1 VPGAARPGAYG
12 RGATPTQRGALHGN
26 RERYDVTVGLPTV
39 VGRGGAAG
47 ELEPEMS
54 DDERRGF
61 DRSAATLREAARR
74 IGVRSH

>member
-1 VPGAARPGAYG
+1 
-12 RGATPTQRGALHGN
+12 
-26 RERYDVTVGLPTV
+26 VTVGLPTV